1 MSTLRDV
8 PLGQPRI
15 RWWELDDTSPK
26 YFKAVAAPSDDD
38 LVTMWSLLAAFLL
51 ILWVIVAIV
60 FTGLALSKTA
70 RKNPFNLYLLFLMF
84 PDFIYS
90 FMCWITC
97 LMSALKGEYWSP
109 AMCRWQSV
117 YMVFGTAANA
127 WLNVATTREI
137 HRLLRRSHRV
147 ARYSPPTRRHV
158 VIQSVAIYLY
168 SLFLALLI
176 LVKGKWLP
184 QDVDAQYGFVC
195 LPMQYDR
202 TALMFWYLV
211 FVPLYI
217 GIPIVYITW
226 VFFDVYYHNLL
237 PASARSRSRALTIF
251 FFRITVIFIIFWTP
265 AVVVYYVVRGIAPW
279 GMFVIGLW
287 SHSQGAVAALVTF
300 MKPDVKEA
308 VMDFVRCRWRAKNA
322 AASCRTDESIGTT
335 GYNSS
340 LHQSSTDFTIRRSR
354 LKGTLRLSGPVG
366 DSLRILSV
374 EHQESSESFEEP
386 TNPDAIH
393 ETSEREHEGVEA
405 NNCLAV
411 VEARKQL
418 LLELEGLD
426 DQYWHE
432 HESSGEEQCNDVEDL
447 CLAIPKPQPSKLK
460 EVMTDDKV

>member
-15 RWWELDDTSPK
+15 RWWELDDTSPN

-38 LVTMWSLLAAFLL
+38 LFIMWSTSAAFLL
-51 ILWVIVAIV
+51 IVWLIVATV

-90 FMCWITC
+90 FMCWVTC
-97 LMSALKGEYWSP
+97 FMSAIKGEYWSP
-109 AMCRWQSV
+109 SMCRWQSI

-137 HRLLRRSHRV
+137 HCLLRRSHRV
-147 ARYSPPTRRHV
+147 ARYYPPTRRRV

-202 TALMFWYLV
+202 TALLFWYLI
-211 FVPLYI
+211 FVPLYM
-217 GIPIVYITW
+217 GIPTAYIMW
-226 VFFDVYYHNLL
+226 VFFDVYFHHLL
-237 PASARSRSRALTIF
+237 PARARSRSRTLTIF
-251 FFRITVIFIIFWTP
+251 FFRITIIFIVFWTP
-265 AVVVYYVVRGIAPW
+265 TMVVYYVVRGIAPW
-279 GMFVIGLW
+279 GMFVVGSW

-308 VMDFVRCRWRAKNA
+308 VIDFVCCRWRVKNA
-322 AASCRTDESIGTT
+322 AAAYRTSEALGATEFS
-335 GYNSS
+335 SS
-340 LHQSSTDFTIRRSR
+340 LQQASTNFSKRHTR
-354 LKGTLRLSGPVG
+354 LEGALRISLPVG
-366 DSLRILSV
+366 DSLNSNSV
-374 EHQESSESFEEP
+374 EDQEPMNLDAIDETSEKEHQDVVAARKELFLELGGLEDNCGHVNESSE
-386 TNPDAIH
+386 
-393 ETSEREHEGVEA
+393 
-405 NNCLAV
+405 
-411 VEARKQL
+411 K
-418 LLELEGLD
+418 
-426 DQYWHE
+426 
-432 HESSGEEQCNDVEDL
+432 EQCNDDVDDI
-447 CLAIPKPQPSKLK
+447 CLANPKPPPSKLK
-460 EVMTDDKV
+460 GKGTDENEG